1 MQTITVTAAKRL
13 GIVYCH
19 PSATLHEVVTTLV
32 TEDISCLVVVDEKG
46 LLEGV
51 ISRTDVVRA
60 AIAKPDDWPT
70 EICHDWMTRDVVTIA
85 PDALLEEA
93 AILLQEKHIHRVV
106 VVESEGSRWRPIAVV
121 SDSDVVYD
129 MADQV
134 LPRLLDA
141 SQ

>member
-1 MQTITVTAAKRL
+1 METITVAAAKRL
-13 GIVYCH
+13 GIMYCH

-32 TEDISCLVVVDEKG
+32 NEDISCLVVVDDNG

-60 AIAKPDDWPT
+60 AIAKPDSWPA
-70 EICHDWMTRDVVTIA
+70 ELCSDWMTRDVVTIA
-85 PDALLEEA
+85 PDALLEDA

-106 VVESEGSRWRPIAVV
+106 VVEAEDSRLRPVAVV
-121 SDSDVVYD
+121 SDSDVVYH
-129 MADQV
+129 MANRM
-134 LPRLLDA
+134 LPRLLDT